1 MKLRWPGP
9 NETASCI
16 GRMVRPHVQRENRA
30 TAESLAAHSSRT
42 DTLILAPTGSGKTLS
57 AFLSCLSNLAVRAEA
72 EGLPNAVCAVYVTP
86 LKSLGR
92 DIHRNLEQPLAAINA
107 GLPKKRQ
114 IRMEVRTGDTD
125 LAARG
130 KQQR

>member
-1 MKLRWPGP
+1 MKLHPALAEWFARTFKEKTEIQRKALPH
-9 NETASCI
+9 TLA
-16 GRMVRPHVQRENRA
+16 GRN
-30 TAESLAAHSSRT
+30 
-42 DTLILAPTGSGKTLS
+42 TLILAPTGSGKTLS
-57 AFLSCLSNLAVRAEA
+57 AFLSCLSNLAARAET

-114 IRMEVRTGDTD
+114 IRMEV
-125 LAARG
+125 
-130 KQQR
+130 